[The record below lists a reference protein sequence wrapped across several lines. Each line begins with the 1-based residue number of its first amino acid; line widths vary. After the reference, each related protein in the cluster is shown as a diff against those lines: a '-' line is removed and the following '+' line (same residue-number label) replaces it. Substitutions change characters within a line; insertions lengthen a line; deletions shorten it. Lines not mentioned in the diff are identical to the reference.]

1 MSRTPPLFADA
12 FRIVNSKAIFPN
24 IGDAVSNFGDV
35 ISLLKN
41 GNEFEQGT
49 LTDAGKK
56 ALKLMQINDLVA
68 GASRKATT
76 PRKSRPSTCR
86 ARSGN

>member
-24 IGDAVSNFGDV
+24 IGDAVSNFGEV

-41 GNEFEQGT
+41 GNEF
-49 LTDAGKK
+49 DHRHA
-56 ALKLMQINDLVA
+56 D
-68 GASRKATT
+68 
-76 PRKSRPSTCR
+76 
-86 ARSGN
+86 